1 MYAFASLAPQAWFC
15 STRHAALQRRRQCA
29 GRRVLRAAHPV
40 SMTRATPAGD
50 DSTGV
55 NVNDGKYASQRAVV
69 SASPD
74 VTPEEINTLLVKA
87 GRPPRDV
94 AKWRRAIDN
103 SYVVVHARLVKTG
116 ALVGFAR
123 ATSDRALNATVWDL
137 VTDPM
142 LRDRAVMARN
152 VISYLL
158 REIRRTVPTC
168 SIALISDADDVK
180 FFSSMDFVASPDGIT
195 SMVLSPDYSVEPN
208 GP

>member
-1 MYAFASLAPQAWFC
+1 
-15 STRHAALQRRRQCA
+15 
-29 GRRVLRAAHPV
+29 
-40 SMTRATPAGD
+40 
-50 DSTGV
+50 
-55 NVNDGKYASQRAVV
+55 
-69 SASPD
+69 
-74 VTPEEINTLLVKA
+74 
-87 GRPPRDV
+87 
-94 AKWRRAIDN
+94 
-103 SYVVVHARLVKTG
+103 VHARLVKTG